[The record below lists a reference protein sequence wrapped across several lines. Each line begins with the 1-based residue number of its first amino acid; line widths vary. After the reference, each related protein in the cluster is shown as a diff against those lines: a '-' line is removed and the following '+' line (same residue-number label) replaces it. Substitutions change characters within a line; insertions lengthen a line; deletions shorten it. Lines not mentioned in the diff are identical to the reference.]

1 MSSSHFGLEGKRIMV
16 VGGGQGMGE
25 ATVNLVTDLGAS
37 VAIVDV
43 ELDRAERVAGSVA
56 KKGVKA
62 LPVMADVLDDDSLV
76 AAIAKAERELGPLDG
91 MATIVGMAGWSRIV
105 ETPMDVWDADHRRNL
120 RYFFLAAREVAKG
133 LLARGAPGSI
143 VCVASIDGI
152 RSAPYHAS
160 YGAAK
165 AGLISLVKTMSME
178 WSEHGIRVNA
188 VAPGSINTPR
198 IPGGDPEAERAS
210 MAMVPMR
217 RRGQVQDI
225 AKAITFFL
233 SDLSAYVTGQ
243 TLAVDGGFTSVGP
256 IDYSRYGAMKGVVGI
271 DAKDLT

>member
-1 MSSSHFGLEGKRIMV
+1 MAAPYFGLEGKRILV

-25 ATVNLVTDLGAS
+25 ATINIITDLGAS

-43 ELDRAERVAGSVA
+43 ELDRAERVAASVA
-56 KKGVKA
+56 AKGVKA
-62 LPVMADVLDDDSLV
+62 LPVKADVLVDDDVV

-105 ETPMDVWDADHRRNL
+105 ETPMEVWDADHRRNL
-120 RYFFLAAREVAKG
+120 RYFFLAAREVAKN
-133 LLARGAPGSI
+133 LMARGAPGSI

-198 IPGGDPEAERAS
+198 IPGDPATERES

-225 AKAITFFL
+225 GKAITFFL

-243 TLAVDGGFTSVGP
+243 VLAVDGGYLAAGP
-256 IDYSRYGAMKGVVGI
+256 IKYPEPAGPAGYTMGR
-271 DAKDLT
+271 

>member
-233 SDLSAYVTGQ
+233 SDLSSYVTGQ
-243 TLAVDGGFTSVGP
+243 VLAVDGGYLAAGP
-256 IDYSRYGAMKGVVGI
+256 IKYPEPPGPAGYTMGR
-271 DAKDLT
+271 